1 MKHFILSLIAIFC
14 SVSAFSQANGAAT
27 QQFFQLPI
35 VPDSIQNFQRRCD
48 YMLAHYW
55 DFCDL
60 KKAFSSRD
68 KMADAF
74 DMYLSFMPYAT
85 ASEVF
90 SSVDNFFGRISRQP
104 KDVEFIASMA
114 ESRLYSDS
122 AEYKS
127 EELYSHFLDNI
138 LKIKKISKESRNYY
152 QAQSRILHN
161 SREGMIAP
169 SFDFVDPKGRKMQFI
184 IDPNQF
190 ATVLMFT
197 SPNSTAANLARLR
210 LDADIKTSQLIES
223 GMVKIYQIYVEEPDT
238 TPATPNGWTTGIA
251 PGIETVYDVST
262 IPMFYI
268 LNSSGKIL
276 KKGPDVDP
284 LLNVMQQIRIPK
296 KKKDAPDGNL
306 PE

>member
-1 MKHFILSLIAIFC
+1 
-14 SVSAFSQANGAAT
+14 
-27 QQFFQLPI
+27 
-35 VPDSIQNFQRRCD
+35 
-48 YMLAHYW
+48 
-55 DFCDL
+55 
-60 KKAFSSRD
+60 
-68 KMADAF
+68 
-74 DMYLSFMPYAT
+74 
-85 ASEVF
+85 
-90 SSVDNFFGRISRQP
+90 
-104 KDVEFIASMA
+104 MA

-169 SFDFVDPKGRKMQFI
+169 SFDFVDPEGRKMQFI